1 MSTQPNRGQPQP
13 ANTVEARL
21 GSRLGVIIA
30 ISAAAIGVIYGYDTG
45 VIAGVLLFVP
55 KQFDLSTSETS
66 SIATAVA
73 LGMIAGALLAS
84 RVANAVGRRNTM
96 VGIAAGYVVFAA
108 LSAVSMNIYWLDG
121 ARFLLG
127 VTIGLSTVAAPIFI
141 AESSPAKIRGS
152 LLVGYQVATV
162 AGIMIAYFV
171 DYGLASHGAWRW
183 MLGISAIPA
192 FLVGLMLLRLPD
204 TPRWYVMQG
213 RRDEAARTLRQ
224 VDPEAS
230 VDAELD
236 EIEAALRS
244 ERGGNLKE
252 MLRAPYRRAT
262 TFVVSLGFLVQITG
276 INAIIYFTP
285 LIFKQMGLTGNRAQL
300 LIPGVIQA
308 VALVATL
315 VAVRIV
321 DRVGRRKVLLLG
333 ISAMIAA
340 NALLIAVFAAGVE
353 GLSALAFAGVLLFTC
368 GFDFGFGAMVW
379 VYSSE
384 SFPGRLRSGG
394 ASAMLTADLVGN
406 LLIAQFFLGV
416 LGQIGGVWTFT
427 IFLVLSAL
435 SFVFVFA
442 LAPETKGRPLE
453 SIRLYWENGGRW
465 PSGSETDQ
473 SAPYPSE
480 PAAESSGVR
489 QRS

>member
-1 MSTQPNRGQPQP
+1 MSTLRQPEQRPP
-13 ANTVEARL
+13 ARANSPEPAL

-55 KQFDLSTSETS
+55 DQFHLSTSETS

-84 RVANAVGRRNTM
+84 RVANIFGRRNTM
-96 VGIAAGYVVFAA
+96 VGIATGYVVFAA
-108 LSAVSMNIYWLDG
+108 LSAASQSYYWLIG
-121 ARFLLG
+121 ARFFLG
-127 VTIGLSTVAAPIFI
+127 ITIGLSTVVAPVFI

-152 LLVGYQVATV
+152 LLVSYQVATV

-192 FLVGLMLLRLPD
+192 FLVGLLLLRLPD

-213 RRDEAARTLRQ
+213 RRDDAARTLRQ
-224 VDPEAS
+224 VDPEAP

-236 EIEAALRS
+236 AIEAALRA
-244 ERGGNLKE
+244 ERGGQLKE
-252 MLRAPYRRAT
+252 MLRPPYRRAT
-262 TFVVSLGFLVQITG
+262 GFVVALGFLVQITG

-321 DRVGRRKVLLLG
+321 DRVGRRLVLLIG
-333 ISAMIAA
+333 IGAMIAA
-340 NALLIAVFAAGVE
+340 NALLIAVFAAGVSG
-353 GLSALAFAGVLLFTC
+353 GLSGLAFAGVLLFTC

-384 SFPGRLRSGG
+384 SFPGRLRSAG

-416 LGQIGGVWTFT
+416 LGDIGGVWTFT
-427 IFLVLSAL
+427 MFLVLSAL
-435 SFVFVFA
+435 SFVFVLAF
-442 LAPETKGRPLE
+442 APETKGRPLE
-453 SIRLYWENGGRW
+453 SIRLFWENGGRW
-465 PSGSETDQ
+465 PAGSEV
-473 SAPYPSE
+473 YPAE
-480 PAAESSGVR
+480 PAAAAGSDATL
-489 QRS
+489 RS